1 VVLLKN
7 LKIRQREYIPV
18 IEEYLDKLHRNFGEK
33 IVGVLLFG
41 SVARGDAKPLKKYES
56 DIDLIVLIR
65 GIPENI
71 SERLTLKAKLVME
84 LRLGSCVQGFWMPP
98 EELPRLVG
106 ARTGYIMDALTEGIL
121 LYDPER
127 IIEESKKTLERELK
141 ERGVEKKKYGWV
153 WPIKAGEIIKL

>member
-1 VVLLKN
+1 MLLKN
-7 LKIRQREYIPV
+7 LEKIKQREYTPV
-18 IEEYLDKLHRNFGEK
+18 IEEYLDKLHSNFGEK

-41 SVARGDAKPLKKYES
+41 SVARGEAKPLKKYES

-71 SERLTLKAKLVME
+71 SERLMLKAKLVLD
-84 LRLGSCVQGFWMPP
+84 LRLGSRVQGFWMPP

-121 LYDPER
+121 LYDPEQ
-127 IIEESKKTLERELK
+127 IIEESKKTLERELR

-153 WPIKAGEIIKL
+153 WPLKAGEIIKL

>member
-1 VVLLKN
+1 VLLKN
-7 LKIRQREYIPV
+7 LEKIKQREYTPV
-18 IEEYLDKLHRNFGEK
+18 IEEYLDKLHSNFGEK

-41 SVARGDAKPLKKYES
+41 SVARGEAKPLKKYES

-71 SERLTLKAKLVME
+71 SERLMLKAKLVLD
-84 LRLGSCVQGFWMPP
+84 LRLGSRVQGFWMPP

-121 LYDPER
+121 LYDPEQ
-127 IIEESKKTLERELK
+127 IIEESKKTLERELR

-153 WPIKAGEIIKL
+153 WPLKAGEIIKL